1 MCSSLLF
8 RSRNLAVFYLVCVSV
23 TNCFVRVKIF
33 SGFPLRGRPLL
44 CFGKFS
50 LRYTSWVGLGN
61 SGWLGVLLVCF
72 VG

>member
-33 SGFPLRGRPLL
+33 ARFPLWGRPLL
-44 CFGKFS
+44 CVWVVFVEIYKLG
-50 LRYTSWVGLGN
+50 WVGQ
-61 SGWLGVLLVCF
+61 
-72 VG
+72 